1 MSLRIRN
8 RTLRGTGCAITVCL
22 ALSGCATGGVEE
34 DPFESSNRAV
44 FAFNESFD
52 KNIAKPVA
60 RGYEKIVPDPVSQA
74 ISNFF
79 ANLADFG
86 TAVNN
91 LLQGKVLRAIED
103 AGRIAFNST
112 FGLGGLIDFASGV
125 GMQKHKEDF
134 GQTLGVWGVDSGPY
148 VMLPILGPSSTRDTV
163 GLGVDL
169 FLLDPVVYLDD
180 TGTEIVLYGV
190 RAVDYRAGLLKTESI
205 LEEAALDRYDFIRD
219 AYLQHRESLVYDGNP
234 PNE

>member
-1 MSLRIRN
+1 MSLRIR
-8 RTLRGTGCAITVCL
+8 TPALGGTGCAIVVCL
-22 ALSGCATGGVEE
+22 ALGGCATGGVEE

-60 RGYEKIVPDPVSQA
+60 RGYQKIVPGPLNQA
-74 ISNFF
+74 ITNFF
-79 ANLADFG
+79 ENLADFG

-91 LLQGKVLRAIED
+91 LLQGKILRAFED

-112 FGLGGLIDFASGV
+112 FGLGGLIDFASGI
-125 GMQKHKEDF
+125 GMTKHDEDF

-148 VMLPILGPSSTRDTV
+148 VMLPILGPSTTRDTV

-180 TGTEIVLYGV
+180 TGTELVLYGV
-190 RAVDYRAGLLKTESI
+190 RAVDYRAGLLKTEGI
-205 LEEAALDRYDFIRD
+205 IEEAALDRYDFIRD
-219 AYLQHRESLVYDGNP
+219 AYLQHRESLVHGGNP
-234 PNE
+234 NE